1 MKRRVKSIVIIIAV
15 ALAVGMVPTNV
26 SSAATKWFSKKLKI
40 YRGES
45 RTLKLKNIKTK
56 KKKVKWSVLNPR
68 IAKKRIQL
76 KNKKKTSVTIVG
88 KRAGCA
94 FVKVSVGKKSYVY
107 PVVVLIKR
115 PQKTVAD
122 ATPTPSVS

>member
-26 SSAATKWFSKKLKI
+26 SSAATKWFSKNLII

-56 KKKVKWSVLNPR
+56 KKKVKWSLMLGS
-68 IAKKRIQL
+68 KKRIQL

-88 KRAGCA
+88 KRAGGA